1 MIEQDYLLK
10 ILQDFFEAIGKLIR
24 HNEEADDASEAR
36 MQARYDK
43 IYEQFFRCPANHFY
57 QLDKEDILDDLWA
70 ENNERKAL
78 AKTQMLSELLY
89 RDALIKKNILERCDL
104 LEKSLFLFE
113 FMEHNSKTYSWD
125 QENKMAHIRRLL
137 EEFGS

>member
-24 HNEEADDASEAR
+24 HNEEADDASEAP

-57 QLDKEDILDDLWA
+57 RLDKEDILDDLWA